1 MYVGAVQ
8 AYALARRSPR
18 TLAVLRGDSA
28 DSKFGASVAIVPNG
42 LHSDDLVV
50 GSPGRSEVLT
60 YYGGTDAGLP
70 SGPRVVPSGVAQA
83 GQTVAATPING
94 ASATI
99 VVGAPASGA
108 NGALW
113 LATWATTGT
122 TMGRLD
128 APGSPIIMADGG
140 VRSLGA
146 AIAQ

>member
-1 MYVGAVQ
+1 M
-8 AYALARRSPR
+8 
-18 TLAVLRGDSA
+18 D
-28 DSKFGASVAIVPNG
+28 
-42 LHSDDLVV
+42 SDDLVV
-50 GSPGRSEVLT
+50 GGAGRAEVLR
-60 YYGGTDAGLP
+60 YYGGTEEGLP
-70 SGPRVVPSGVAQA
+70 SGRRVGPGGVVQA
-83 GQTVAATPING
+83 GQTGAATPIDG

-122 TMGRLD
+122 TMGRLN

-146 AIAQ
+146 AVAQ